1 MEKALQKTE
10 SNSQKGDSQSQ
21 RSESH
26 SQNNESKT
34 DKSYYR
40 TLSRNIMFTVI
51 IVSFMPLIFVAGV
64 LFIQFTTTYT
74 AKTTAHLDTLVK
86 KHRQNIDVF
95 LNERQN
101 NINQL
106 AAMSTFENLS
116 DHAFLERQLAILQ
129 REYGEVFTDLAV
141 LNDQGEQ
148 IAYAG
153 PFGLEG
159 AHYKDAEW
167 FKVAIKQPHYISD
180 VFLGMRGF
188 PHFTVTTR
196 QFKDGKPW
204 ILRTSVHFQAFTD
217 LVENI
222 RIGKTGVAFILN
234 QNGEFQT
241 HTSLKIENPKKLY
254 QKMLPTKIEF
264 EAKLPENID
273 DKGSFT
279 ESDVDK
285 KSNSTQSKRNS
296 VESRDRRELSIEHR
310 HIGNTLY
317 VATMLQNKE
326 WVLIFQQ
333 DAGDAFADLNRIRL
347 TALIAFTV
355 GGIAIIAM
363 AMILS
368 QRMVAR
374 IVKSEGEKEMM
385 NQQVIEHGRLAAL
398 GEMAAGIAH
407 EINNPV
413 AIMVEEAGWIKDLL
427 AEEEFQ
433 KSENLEEFTR
443 ALDQIRKQG
452 LRCRDITHKLL
463 SFARPA
469 ESGNH
474 IININEMIAE
484 TVNLFAHEAKFS
496 NITFEQHFKQN
507 NLQFMASQT
516 EIQQI
521 LFNLINNAMD
531 AMKDIGGKILISTSK
546 EDKMVKINVE
556 DNGSGISQEH
566 LARIFDPFFT
576 TKPVGKGTGLG
587 LYICYGIINKL
598 GGNITVKSALNEGT
612 VFTISVPAIEDQE

>member
-1 MEKALQKTE
+1 MEKP
-10 SNSQKGDSQSQ
+10 SQK
-21 RSESH
+21 
-26 SQNNESKT
+26 NESKT

-51 IVSFMPLIFVAGV
+51 IVSFMPLIFVAGI
-64 LFIQFTTTYT
+64 LFIQFNTTYSV
-74 AKTTAHLDTLVK
+74 KITAHLDTLVK

-106 AAMSTFENLS
+106 AAMLTFETLS
-116 DHAFLERQLAILQ
+116 NRVFLEKQLAILQ

-141 LNDQGEQ
+141 LDEQGEQ
-148 IAYAG
+148 VAYAG

-159 AHYKDAEW
+159 ANYKDADW
-167 FKVAIKQPHYISD
+167 FKIAIKQPHYISD

-196 QFKDGKPW
+196 HFRGGKPW

-217 LVENI
+217 LVQNI
-222 RIGKTGVAFILN
+222 RIGETGVAFILN

-241 HTSLKIENPKKLY
+241 HTNLKVANPKELY
-254 QKMLPTKIEF
+254 QQMLPEKRNV
-264 EAKLPENID
+264 EANMLPEAVNTAGD
-273 DKGSFT
+273 TENGKG
-279 ESDVDK
+279 DAA
-285 KSNSTQSKRNS
+285 SNRRNS
-296 VESRDRRELSIEHR
+296 AQGSDRRALSIEHR
-310 HIGNTLY
+310 QIGNTLY
-317 VATMLQNKE
+317 VATMLQNKD

-333 DAGDAFADLNRIRL
+333 DADDAFADLNRIRL
-347 TALIAFTV
+347 TVLIAFTL
-355 GGIAIIAM
+355 GGIAIITM
-363 AMILS
+363 AIILS
-368 QRMVAR
+368 GRMVAR

-443 ALDQIRKQG
+443 SLDQIRKQG

-469 ESGNH
+469 ESGNQ
-474 IININEMIAE
+474 IININEMVTE
-484 TVNLFAHEAKFS
+484 TVNLFAHEAKFN
-496 NITFEQHFKQN
+496 NISFEQHFRQN

-531 AMKDIGGKILISTSK
+531 AMKEIGGKITISTAK
-546 EDKMVKINVE
+546 EEKMVKINIE
-556 DNGSGISQEH
+556 DNGSGISAEH

-598 GGNITVKSALNEGT
+598 NGNITVRSALNQGT
-612 VFTISVPAIEDQE
+612 VFTISLPSIEDDEDEK

>member
-1 MEKALQKTE
+1 MKKSLQK
-10 SNSQKGDSQSQ
+10 NGADSDK
-21 RSESH
+21 
-26 SQNNESKT
+26 NISKR
-34 DKSYYR
+34 DRNYYR

-51 IVSFMPLIFVAGV
+51 IVSFMPLIFVAGI
-64 LFIQFTTTYT
+64 LFVQFTTTYS

-95 LNERQN
+95 LNERQS

-106 AAMSTFENLS
+106 AAMSTFEKLS
-116 DHAFLERQLAILQ
+116 DHAYLEQQLAILQ
-129 REYGEVFTDLAV
+129 RAYGEVFTDLAV
-141 LNDQGEQ
+141 LNEQGEQ

-153 PFGLEG
+153 PYGLEG
-159 AHYKDAEW
+159 AHYKDADW
-167 FKVAIKQPHYISD
+167 FQMAIKQPHYISD

-217 LVENI
+217 LVESI

-241 HTSLKIENPKKLY
+241 HTSLKIDNPKELY
-254 QKMLPTKIEF
+254 NRMLQEDIMVEV
-264 EAKLPENID
+264 KLPENVAEITKD
-273 DKGSFT
+273 ASLQNSHKAVKHRDK
-279 ESDVDK
+279 SD
-285 KSNSTQSKRNS
+285 
-296 VESRDRRELSIEHR
+296 LSIEHR
-310 HIGNTLY
+310 HIGNIIY
-317 VATMLQNKE
+317 VATMLQNKD

-333 DAGDAFADLNRIRL
+333 DADDAFANLNRIRL
-347 TALIAFTV
+347 TAFIAFV
-355 GGIAIIAM
+355 LGGIAIITM
-363 AMILS
+363 AFVLS
-368 QRMVAR
+368 RRMVAR
-374 IVKSEGEKEMM
+374 IIRSEEEKEMM

-427 AEEEFQ
+427 EEEEFQ
-433 KSENLEEFTR
+433 KSKNLEEFTR
-443 ALDQIRKQG
+443 ALDQIQKQG

-463 SFARPA
+463 SFARPVD
-469 ESGNH
+469 SGNH
-474 IININEMIAE
+474 IININELITE

-496 NITFEQHFKQN
+496 NISFEQHFKQN
-507 NLQFMASQT
+507 DLQFMASQT

-531 AMKDIGGKILISTSK
+531 AMRDIGGKILISTEK
-546 EDKMVKINVE
+546 EDKMVKITVE
-556 DNGSGISQEH
+556 DNGSGIAPEYV
-566 LARIFDPFFT
+566 ARIFDPFFT

-598 GGNITVKSALNEGT
+598 GGNIKVKSVLSQGT
-612 VFTISVPAIEDQE
+612 VFTIAIPSVEEAQ

>member
-1 MEKALQKTE
+1 MEKP
-10 SNSQKGDSQSQ
+10 SQK
-21 RSESH
+21 
-26 SQNNESKT
+26 NESKT

-51 IVSFMPLIFVAGV
+51 IVSFMPLIFVAGI
-64 LFIQFTTTYT
+64 LFVQFNTTYSE
-74 AKTTAHLDTLVK
+74 KTTAHLDTLVK

-106 AAMSTFENLS
+106 AAMSTFEKLS
-116 DHAFLERQLAILQ
+116 DQAFLEKQLVILQ
-129 REYGEVFTDLAV
+129 REYGKVFTDLAV

-148 IAYAG
+148 VAYAG
-153 PFGLEG
+153 PFGLQG
-159 AHYKDAEW
+159 AHYKDANW
-167 FKVAIKQPHYISD
+167 FKIAIKQPHYISD

-196 QFKDGKPW
+196 HFQDGKPW

-217 LVENI
+217 LVQNI
-222 RIGKTGVAFILN
+222 RIGETGVAFILN

-241 HTSLKIENPKKLY
+241 HTDLKIADPKDLY
-254 QKMLPTKIEF
+254 QKMLPEKMVYQNMISTNN
-264 EAKLPENID
+264 LPEAAA
-273 DKGSFT
+273 DKIKST
-279 ESDVDK
+279 ENRHDFIQNRDK
-285 KSNSTQSKRNS
+285 KQ
-296 VESRDRRELSIEHR
+296 LSIEHR
-310 HIGNTLY
+310 RIGNTIY
-317 VATMLQNKE
+317 VATMLQNKD
-326 WVLIFQQ
+326 WILVFQQ
-333 DAGDAFADLNRIRL
+333 DAYDAFADLNRIRL
-347 TALIAFTV
+347 TALVAFIA
-355 GGIAIIAM
+355 GGIAIITM
-363 AMILS
+363 AIILS
-368 QRMVAR
+368 GRMVAR

-433 KSENLEEFTR
+433 KSENLEEFIR
-443 ALDQIRKQG
+443 SLDQIRKQG

-474 IININEMIAE
+474 IININEMITE
-484 TVNLFAHEAKFS
+484 TVNLFAHEAKFN
-496 NITFEQHFKQN
+496 NITFEQHFRHN

-531 AMKDIGGKILISTSK
+531 SMKKIGGKVLIATAK
-546 EDKMVKINVE
+546 EDEMVKITVE

-566 LARIFDPFFT
+566 VARIFDPFFT

-598 GGNITVKSALNEGT
+598 GGNITVRSALNQGT
-612 VFTISVPAIEDQE
+612 VFTILIPAIEES

>member
-1 MEKALQKTE
+1 MEKALQKTL
-10 SNSQKGDSQSQ
+10 SNSQQEDSNSKKD
-21 RSESH
+21 ES
-26 SQNNESKT
+26 NLKNRESKT

-40 TLSRNIMFTVI
+40 SLSRNIMFTVI

-64 LFIQFTTTYT
+64 LFVQFTTTYS
-74 AKTTAHLDTLVK
+74 AKVSAHLDTLVK

-101 NINQL
+101 NLNQL
-106 AAMSTFENLS
+106 VSITTFEQLT
-116 DHAFLERQLAILQ
+116 DHDLLEKQLAILQ

-159 AHYKDAEW
+159 AHYKDADW
-167 FKVAIKQPHYISD
+167 FKMAITQPHYISD

-222 RIGKTGVAFILN
+222 RIGETGVAFILN

-241 HTSLKIENPKKLY
+241 HASLKIDDPKGLY
-254 QKMLPTKIEF
+254 SKMLPANSGKI
-264 EAKLPENID
+264 ID
-273 DKGSFT
+273 
-279 ESDVDK
+279 
-285 KSNSTQSKRNS
+285 KRQT
-296 VESRDRRELSIEHR
+296 SIEHR
-310 HIGNTLY
+310 RIGKTLY
-317 VATMLQNKE
+317 VATMLQNKD

-333 DAGDAFADLNRIRL
+333 DADDAFADLNRIRMI
-347 TALIAFTV
+347 ALIAFIS
-355 GGIAIIAM
+355 GGIAIITM
-363 AMILS
+363 ALILS
-368 QRMVAR
+368 RRMVAR
-374 IVKSEGEKEMM
+374 LLKAEGEKEMM

-469 ESGNH
+469 ESGTH
-474 IININEMIAE
+474 IININDLITE

-496 NITFEQHFKQN
+496 NISFEQHFKQN

-531 AMKDIGGKILISTSK
+531 SMKEIGGKILISTSK
-546 EDKMVKINVE
+546 EDKMVKIVVE

-598 GGNITVKSALNEGT
+598 GGNITVKSATNEGT
-612 VFTISVPAIEDQE
+612 VFTISIPAIEDQE

>member
-1 MEKALQKTE
+1 MEKPSPK
-10 SNSQKGDSQSQ
+10 
-21 RSESH
+21 
-26 SQNNESKT
+26 NESRREKI
-34 DKSYYR
+34 YYR

-51 IVSFMPLIFVAGV
+51 LVSFMPLIFVAGI
-64 LFIQFTTTYT
+64 FFMQFEVAYSARTS
-74 AKTTAHLDTLVK
+74 AHLDTLVK

-106 AAMSTFENLS
+106 ASMSTFEMLS
-116 DHAFLERQLAILQ
+116 DRSFLEKQLSILQ

-141 LNDQGEQ
+141 LNEKGEQ
-148 IAYAG
+148 VAYAG

-159 AHYKDAEW
+159 AHYKDADW
-167 FKVAIKQPHYISD
+167 FKIAIQQPHYISD

-196 QFKDGKPW
+196 NFKDGKPW
-204 ILRTSVHFQAFTD
+204 ILRTSVHFEAFTD
-217 LVENI
+217 LVQNI

-241 HTSLKIENPKKLY
+241 HINLKIDNPKELY
-254 QKMLPTKIEF
+254 QKMLPEKIATKNT
-264 EAKLPENID
+264 LPEAADILPD
-273 DKGSFT
+273 TAAAKGDSAKNWRDAT
-279 ESDVDK
+279 K
-285 KSNSTQSKRNS
+285 
-296 VESRDRRELSIEHR
+296 SRDRRLLSIEHR
-310 HIGNTLY
+310 EIGNTIY
-317 VATMLQNKE
+317 VATMLQNKD
-326 WVLIFQQ
+326 WFLIFQQ
-333 DAGDAFADLNRIRL
+333 DKNDAFADLNRIRFI
-347 TALIAFTV
+347 ALIAFIA
-355 GGIAIIAM
+355 GGIAIITM
-363 AMILS
+363 AIVLS
-368 QRMVAR
+368 RRMVAR
-374 IVKSEGEKEMM
+374 IEKSEGEKEMM

-433 KSENLEEFTR
+433 KSENLAELTR
-443 ALDQIRKQG
+443 ALDQIQKQG

-474 IININEMIAE
+474 IININEMITE
-484 TVNLFAHEAKFS
+484 TVNLFAHEAKFN
-496 NITFEQHFKQN
+496 NISFEQHFKQSD
-507 NLQFMASQT
+507 LQFMASQT

-531 AMKDIGGKILISTSK
+531 AMKKIGGKILISTAR
-546 EDKMVKINVE
+546 EDKMVKITME
-556 DNGSGISQEH
+556 DNGSGIAQEH
-566 LARIFDPFFT
+566 VARIFDPFFT

-587 LYICYGIINKL
+587 LYICYGIINK
-598 GGNITVKSALNEGT
+598 
-612 VFTISVPAIEDQE
+612 FCRF

>member
-1 MEKALQKTE
+1 MEK
-10 SNSQKGDSQSQ
+10 S
-21 RSESH
+21 
-26 SQNNESKT
+26 SQNNESRK
-34 DKSYYR
+34 DEGYYR

-51 IVSFMPLIFVAGV
+51 IVSFMPLIFVAGI
-64 LFIQFTTTYT
+64 LFVQFSTTYSE
-74 AKTTAHLDTLVK
+74 KTTAHLDTLVK

-106 AAMSTFENLS
+106 ASMATFEKLS
-116 DHAFLERQLAILQ
+116 DHAFLEKQLFILQ

-141 LNDQGEQ
+141 LNDEGKQV
-148 IAYAG
+148 AYAG

-159 AHYKDAEW
+159 AHYEDADW
-167 FKVAIKQPHYISD
+167 FRMAIKQPHYISD

-196 QFKDGKPW
+196 HFRDGKPW
-204 ILRTSVHFQAFTD
+204 ILRTSVHFQAFSD
-217 LVENI
+217 LVQNI
-222 RIGKTGVAFILN
+222 RIGETGVAFILN

-241 HTSLKIENPKKLY
+241 HTDLKIANPKELY
-254 QKMLPTKIEF
+254 QKMLPDNMAGVNRDTDNI
-264 EAKLPENID
+264 LPEAAAI
-273 DKGSFT
+273 K
-279 ESDVDK
+279 VDA
-285 KSNSTQSKRNS
+285 SKNRRNS
-296 VESRDRRELSIEHR
+296 AQNRDRIVPIQHR
-310 HIGNTLY
+310 RIGNTIY
-317 VATMLQNKE
+317 VATVLHNKN

-333 DAGDAFADLNRIRL
+333 DANDAFADLNRIRFI
-347 TALIAFTV
+347 ALIAFIA
-355 GGIAIIAM
+355 GGIAIISM
-363 AMILS
+363 ALVLS
-368 QRMVAR
+368 RRMVAR
-374 IVKSEGEKEMM
+374 IVKSEGEMEMM

-433 KSENLEEFTR
+433 NSENLEEFIR
-443 ALDQIRKQG
+443 SLDQIRKQG

-469 ESGNH
+469 ESGNQ
-474 IININEMIAE
+474 IININDMIAE
-484 TVNLFAHEAKFS
+484 TVNLFSHEAKFS
-496 NITFEQHFKQN
+496 NISFEQHFRQN
-507 NLQFMASQT
+507 DLQFMASQT
-516 EIQQI
+516 EVQQI

-531 AMKDIGGKILISTSK
+531 AMRDIGGKIIISTTK
-546 EDKMVKINVE
+546 EENMVKIIVE

-566 LARIFDPFFT
+566 FARIFDPFFT

-598 GGNITVKSALNEGT
+598 NGNITVRSALNQGT
-612 VFTISVPAIEDQE
+612 VFTILIPSIEGDEE

>member
-1 MEKALQKTE
+1 MENTSNKKF
-10 SNSQKGDSQSQ
+10 SNSNKERTIIDK
-21 RSESH
+21 
-26 SQNNESKT
+26 NESKK
-34 DKSYYR
+34 DKYYYR
-40 TLSRNIMFTVI
+40 SLSRNIMFTVI

-106 AAMSTFENLS
+106 ASMSTFENLS

-148 IAYAG
+148 VAYAG

-159 AHYKDAEW
+159 AHYKDAQW

-217 LVENI
+217 LVQNI

-241 HTSLKIENPKKLY
+241 HTSLKIENPKELY
-254 QKMLPTKIEF
+254 QKMLPEKISETANNF
-264 EAKLPENID
+264 DTN
-273 DKGSFT
+273 T
-279 ESDVDK
+279 MK
-285 KSNSTQSKRNS
+285 K
-296 VESRDRRELSIEHR
+296 ELISQPIIEHR

-317 VATMLQNKE
+317 VATMLQNKD

-333 DAGDAFADLNRIRL
+333 DADDAFADLNKIRL
-347 TALIAFTV
+347 IALIAFTA
-355 GGIAIIAM
+355 GGIAIITM
-363 AMILS
+363 AIILS

-474 IININEMIAE
+474 IININDMITE
-484 TVNLFAHEAKFS
+484 TVNLFSHEAKFS

-566 LARIFDPFFT
+566 IARIFDPFFT

-598 GGNITVKSALNEGT
+598 GGNITVKSALNQGT
-612 VFTISVPAIEDQE
+612 VFTISVPAIEDEDA

>member
-1 MEKALQKTE
+1 MGHSLQQTKSDSDKNG
-10 SNSQKGDSQSQ
+10 SNLYSNLSQA
-21 RSESH
+21 
-26 SQNNESKT
+26 

-40 TLSRNIMFTVI
+40 NLSRNILFTVI
-51 IVSFMPLIFVAGV
+51 IVSFMPLIFVGGV

-74 AKTTAHLDTLVK
+74 GKSTAHLDTLVK

-106 AAMSTFENLS
+106 ASMSTFEKLI
-116 DHAFLERQLAILQ
+116 DHDFLEKQLTILQ
-129 REYGEVFTDLAV
+129 RAYGEIYTDLAV

-159 AHYKDAEW
+159 ANYKDADW
-167 FKVAIKQPHYISD
+167 FKMAIQQPHYISD

-196 QFKDGKPW
+196 RFQDGKPW
-204 ILRTSVHFQAFTD
+204 ILRTSVHFQAFTN
-217 LVENI
+217 LVESI
-222 RIGKTGVAFILN
+222 KIGKTGVAFILN

-241 HTSLKIENPKKLY
+241 HTNLKIDNPKELY
-254 QKMLPTKIEF
+254 NNMLPAKKEIEI
-264 EAKLPENID
+264 KLPKNID
-273 DKGSFT
+273 
-279 ESDVDK
+279 ESLSEQKNNQND
-285 KSNSTQSKRNS
+285 QPEKRELS
-296 VESRDRRELSIEHR
+296 RELSIEHR
-310 HIGNTLY
+310 HIGKTLY
-317 VATMLQNKE
+317 VATMLQNKD
-326 WVLIFQQ
+326 WILIFQQ
-333 DAGDAFADLNRIRL
+333 DANDALRDLNQIRY
-347 TALIAFTV
+347 TALIAFIA
-355 GGIAIIAM
+355 GGIAIISM
-363 AMILS
+363 ALILS
-368 QRMVAR
+368 RRMVAR

-433 KSENLEEFTR
+433 KSENLDELIR

-469 ESGNH
+469 ESGTH
-474 IININEMIAE
+474 IININDMVTE
-484 TVNLFAHEAKFS
+484 TVNLFSHEAKFS
-496 NITFEQHFKQN
+496 NITFEQHFRQS

-531 AMKDIGGKILISTSK
+531 AMRDIGGKIIISTAK
-546 EDKMVKINVE
+546 EDKMVKITVE

-566 LARIFDPFFT
+566 VARIFDPFFT

-598 GGNITVKSALNEGT
+598 GGNITVRSALNQGT
-612 VFTISVPAIEDQE
+612 LFTISIPAIENQE